1 MNGLKPFFRKLVD
14 RLTGRALRVRVA
26 GFGKH
31 PGWDDHAEICV
42 DTPGLIETRRA
53 LYTEGI
59 GRNIESGAWERLPAE
74 QLLAGFGHWFV
85 WDRAGEVQ
93 IGRLWASKD
102 GKGRSRYPMVIC
114 ADCEGATLERV
125 LEAGMPVIEEIQK
138 RCLEEAD
145 APGVVAA
152 ITAGEEMLRTAM
164 RAAQADGDGE
174 ATRRLVDC
182 EELAG
187 AKLAGVLYQIVRNL
201 APEFSLDRRAVL
213 ARSFMEAPI
222 HLRVP
227 ACFESAAKS
236 LGAWIGFVRNVV
248 GEKAAVLAV
257 MADGQAFVDVILGP
271 PGPEHLFG
279 LLAGPAA
286 LPLTTEIPYNL
297 PEEFV
302 GRAKVFLADVG

>member
-1 MNGLKPFFRKLVD
+1 LKPFFRKLVD
-14 RLTGRALRVRVA
+14 RLTGKGLRVRVG

-42 DTPGLIETRRA
+42 DTEGLIETRRA

-59 GRNIESGAWERLPAE
+59 GRNIESGAWERLPTE

-85 WDRAGEVQ
+85 WDRGGEVQ

-114 ADCEGATLERV
+114 ADCERVSLEDV
-125 LEAGMPVIEEIQK
+125 VAAGMPVMEGIQK
-138 RCLEEAD
+138 QCMEEAT

-152 ITAGEEMLRTAM
+152 IAIGEEAMRTALIGV
-164 RAAQADGDGE
+164 RGEKDG
-174 ATRRLVDC
+174 LVRGALLKC
-182 EELAG
+182 AELEG
-187 AKLAGVLYQIVRNL
+187 AKLAGLLYQMVRNL
-201 APEFSLDRRAVL
+201 APEFSLDRPGVL

-227 ACFESAAKS
+227 ACFDSAAKA
-236 LGAWIGFVRNVV
+236 LGAWIGFVRGVV
-248 GEKAAVLAV
+248 GEKAGVLAL
-257 MADGQAFVDVILGP
+257 MADGQGFVDIILGP
-271 PGPEHLFG
+271 PAPEHLFG
-279 LLAGPAA
+279 LLAGRLA

-297 PEEFV
+297 PEEFL